1 MKFIKVFTLLLLST
15 IFLWSTVDV
24 FAKEDVNQF
33 EDIIEESI
41 GVSTVTESQIENAKK
56 AIEPL
61 DSSELNMLVEDLSL
75 KSNPTQEEAILL
87 NITNEKL
94 GLIYTDKVIFGMGIF
109 GLILL
114 IIGFG
119 ASKIAASKNAYSS
132 AQILI
137 SSILITWGI
146 FAMLLADLYFV
157 SKLF

>member
-24 FAKEDVNQF
+24 FAKEDMNQF

-41 GVSTVTESQIENAKK
+41 GVSKVNESQIENAKK

-75 KSNPTQEEAILL
+75 KSNPTQEEVILL
-87 NITNEKL
+87 NIANEKL
-94 GLIYTDKVIFGMGIF
+94 ELIYTDKVIIGMGIF

-114 IIGFG
+114 IMGFG

-137 SSILITWGI
+137 SSLLIIGGI
-146 FAMLLADLYFV
+146 FTMLLADLYFV
-157 SKLF
+157 SKLL